1 MAAARIL
8 RMSRPLGLGL
18 SHEVFSSSAVVSRP
32 RTLIMCLN
40 KAGLSSE
47 NPTGA
52 GSCSERK
59 PVAVKAAGCAS
70 GCVIVSEPKSDK
82 GVDLGM
88 LLGCVADLMSRW
100 MKFVTKERPLRLN
113 IQMLVEKAIIDC
125 RFFTLL
131 ATAGSLVGSAFC
143 FVEGCV
149 LVLESFFQYF
159 HAISQMSE
167 QGHVVLLLIEA
178 IDMFLVGTAMLI
190 FGVALHVMFVG
201 QQNLKDKGSLGS
213 ALSGNFNLEKL
224 PSWIGMESAIQAKS
238 KIGQAVL
245 MILQVQV
252 LEKFKS
258 IPVVNGVDLACL
270 AGAIFLSS
278 ASLFVLSKIAFA
290 HVEVRQ

>member
-40 KAGLSSE
+40 KTGLSTE
-47 NPTGA
+47 NSTGA

-59 PVAVKAAGCAS
+59 PVTVKAAGSAS
-70 GCVIVSEPKSDK
+70 GCVIVSEPKTDK
-82 GVDLGM
+82 GVDLGL
-88 LLGCVADLMSRW
+88 LLGSVADLMSSW
-100 MKFVTKERPLRLN
+100 MKFITKERPWRLN
-113 IQMLVEKAIIDC
+113 IQMLMEKAILDC

-159 HAISQMSE
+159 HAISEMSE
-167 QGHVVLLLIEA
+167 QGHVVLLLIKL
-178 IDMFLVGTAMLI
+178 DMFLVGTTMLI

-201 QQNLKDKGSLGS
+201 QQNLKGKGSLGS
-213 ALSGNFNLEKL
+213 TLSGNFNLEKL

-238 KIGQAVL
+238 KIGQAVI

-252 LEKFKS
+252 LEN
-258 IPVVNGVDLACL
+258 IRC
-270 AGAIFLSS
+270 
-278 ASLFVLSKIAFA
+278 
-290 HVEVRQ
+290 